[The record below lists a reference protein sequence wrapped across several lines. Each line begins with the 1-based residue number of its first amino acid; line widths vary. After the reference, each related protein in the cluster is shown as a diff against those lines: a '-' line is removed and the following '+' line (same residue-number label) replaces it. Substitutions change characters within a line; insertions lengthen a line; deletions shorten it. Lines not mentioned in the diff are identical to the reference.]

1 MLGRSKIPSSELE
14 HKRVSKIEGLAAFSP
29 DALAS
34 IGYADQEVYLGLV
47 VAGSVGLAYAM
58 PIALAISGLLAIL
71 AVSYYQVVQK
81 FPSGGGSYEV
91 ARTTLGTVP
100 GLVAAAL
107 IVNYLL
113 NVSVSLTTGVDAIAS
128 AFPQLWPHKLIL
140 SLLLL
145 GAMTTLNLRGMRES
159 GIVMA
164 IPVTS
169 SCSRT
174 CPCWDMVGSVCH

>member
-1 MLGRSKIPSSELE
+1 LPNDTALPPELE
-14 HKRVSKIEGLAAFSP
+14 HRRVNKIQGLAAFSP

-34 IGYADQEVYLGLV
+34 IGYADQEIYLGLV
-47 VAGSVGLAYAM
+47 IAGSIGLAFAV

-71 AVSYYQVVQK
+71 AMSYYQVVQK

-100 GLVAAAL
+100 GLIAAAAL

-128 AFPQLWPHKLIL
+128 AFPALWPNKVAL

-145 GAMTTLNLRGMRES
+145 GAITVLNLRGMRES

-164 IPVTS
+164 IPVY
-169 SCSRT
+169 
-174 CPCWDMVGSVCH
+174 VFLLA

>member
-1 MLGRSKIPSSELE
+1 MLGKTKTPSADLE

-58 PIALAISGLLAIL
+58 PIALAISGLLGIL

-100 GLVAAAL
+100 GLVAAAAL

-128 AFPQLWPHKLIL
+128 AFPQLWRINL
-140 SLLLL
+140 S
-145 GAMTTLNLRGMRES
+145 
-159 GIVMA
+159 
-164 IPVTS
+164 
-169 SCSRT
+169 
-174 CPCWDMVGSVCH
+174 CHCCLPL